1 MKHFGGYLRSRLG
14 TIILCVCL
22 FGVFAAAD
30 LLFEVETI
38 VLWYP
43 LILGAVLLLVV
54 GAVDYVMFLKKHKE
68 LSYGEPPTPKS
79 LIEEDYQSII
89 AKLKEE
95 AEMRASSASQDYNNM
110 IEYYTVWAH
119 QIKTPIA
126 AMRLN
131 LQSEDSESAR
141 KLMGDLNRI
150 ESYVEM
156 VLTFLRLDSDSTD
169 YVIKEHDLDEI
180 IKSSVRKF
188 SREFILKKLTLNYEP
203 VKYKCITD
211 EKWLEFIIEQVISN
225 AVKYTSEGGVRIS
238 GDGVEI
244 GGKAESYAATG
255 KVTGGKTFFGIK
267 IDVSI
272 EGKAGGAGVEGGF
285 MANDSSV
292 SAKLGAGLGLGAGV
306 ELTVDWSGA
315 GKFFDDVGQGIQGFA
330 EGVGQG
336 VQNFFD
342 NVWNA
347 WSGR

>member
-68 LSYGEPPTPKS
+68 LSYGELPTPKS

-225 AVKYTSEGGVRIS
+225 AVKYTSEGGARIYMDEPGLLVIEDTGIGISAEDLPRIFENGYTGFNGREDKRASGIGLYLCKRIADNLGHKITAESTPGVGTKMIIDVR
-238 GDGVEI
+238 GKKLGVE
-244 GGKAESYAATG
+244 
-255 KVTGGKTFFGIK
+255 
-267 IDVSI
+267 
-272 EGKAGGAGVEGGF
+272 
-285 MANDSSV
+285 
-292 SAKLGAGLGLGAGV
+292 
-306 ELTVDWSGA
+306 
-315 GKFFDDVGQGIQGFA
+315 
-330 EGVGQG
+330 
-336 VQNFFD
+336 
-342 NVWNA
+342 
-347 WSGR
+347 

>member
-54 GAVDYVMFLKKHKE
+54 GAVDCVMFLKKHKE
-68 LSYGEPPTPKS
+68 LSYGELPTPKS

-225 AVKYTSEGGVRIS
+225 AVKYTSEGGVRIYMDEPGLLVIEDTGIGISAEDLPRIFENGYTGFNGREDKRAS
-238 GDGVEI
+238 GI
-244 GGKAESYAATG
+244 GLYLCKRIADNLGHKITAESTPG
-255 KVTGGKTFFGIK
+255 VGTKMI
-267 IDVSI
+267 IDVR
-272 EGKAGGAGVEGGF
+272 GKKLVVE
-285 MANDSSV
+285 
-292 SAKLGAGLGLGAGV
+292 
-306 ELTVDWSGA
+306 
-315 GKFFDDVGQGIQGFA
+315 
-330 EGVGQG
+330 
-336 VQNFFD
+336 
-342 NVWNA
+342 
-347 WSGR
+347 

>member
-68 LSYGEPPTPKS
+68 LSYGEFPTPKS

-110 IEYYTVWAH
+110 IEYYNVWAH

-225 AVKYTSEGGVRIS
+225 AVKYTSEGGVRIYMDEPGLLVIEDTGIGISAEDLPRIFENGYTGFNGREDKRAS
-238 GDGVEI
+238 GIGLYLCKRIADNLGHKITAESTPGVGTKMIIDVRGKKLGVE
-244 GGKAESYAATG
+244 
-255 KVTGGKTFFGIK
+255 
-267 IDVSI
+267 
-272 EGKAGGAGVEGGF
+272 
-285 MANDSSV
+285 
-292 SAKLGAGLGLGAGV
+292 
-306 ELTVDWSGA
+306 
-315 GKFFDDVGQGIQGFA
+315 
-330 EGVGQG
+330 
-336 VQNFFD
+336 
-342 NVWNA
+342 
-347 WSGR
+347 

>member
-43 LILGAVLLLVV
+43 LILGAVLLLVM

-68 LSYGEPPTPKS
+68 LSYGELPTPKS

-225 AVKYTSEGGVRIS
+225 AVKYTSEGGVRIYMDEPGLLVIEDTGIGISAEDLPRIFENGYTGFNGREDKRAS
-238 GDGVEI
+238 GIGLYLCKRIADNLGHKITAESTPGVGTKMIIDVRGKKLGVE
-244 GGKAESYAATG
+244 
-255 KVTGGKTFFGIK
+255 
-267 IDVSI
+267 
-272 EGKAGGAGVEGGF
+272 
-285 MANDSSV
+285 
-292 SAKLGAGLGLGAGV
+292 
-306 ELTVDWSGA
+306 
-315 GKFFDDVGQGIQGFA
+315 
-330 EGVGQG
+330 
-336 VQNFFD
+336 
-342 NVWNA
+342 
-347 WSGR
+347 

>member
-68 LSYGEPPTPKS
+68 LSYGELPTPKS

-225 AVKYTSEGGVRIS
+225 AVKYTSEGGVRIYMDEPGLLVIEDTGIGISAEDLPRIFENGYTGFNGREDKRAS
-238 GDGVEI
+238 GIGLYICKRIADNLGHKITAESTPGVGTKMIIDVRGKKLGVE
-244 GGKAESYAATG
+244 
-255 KVTGGKTFFGIK
+255 
-267 IDVSI
+267 
-272 EGKAGGAGVEGGF
+272 
-285 MANDSSV
+285 
-292 SAKLGAGLGLGAGV
+292 
-306 ELTVDWSGA
+306 
-315 GKFFDDVGQGIQGFA
+315 
-330 EGVGQG
+330 
-336 VQNFFD
+336 
-342 NVWNA
+342 
-347 WSGR
+347 